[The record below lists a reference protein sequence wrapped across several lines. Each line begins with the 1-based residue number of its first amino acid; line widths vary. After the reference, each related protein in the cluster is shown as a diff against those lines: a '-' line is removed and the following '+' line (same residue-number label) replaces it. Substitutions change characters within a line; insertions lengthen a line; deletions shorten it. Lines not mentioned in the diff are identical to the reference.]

1 MQNHGLWY
9 VDDSKNIES
18 LVLEMKNDK
27 KVDYTKLLLDV
38 IPRSALGYEFTLE
51 KVLKFA
57 PTSYIDCIGF
67 NMIVFL
73 ITRSRVFF

>member
-1 MQNHGLWY
+1 
-9 VDDSKNIES
+9 
-18 LVLEMKNDK
+18 
-27 KVDYTKLLLDV
+27 
-38 IPRSALGYEFTLE
+38 LE